1 MMSAANFRWRDSFEA
16 GILSTLAASVII
28 FTVSDLRSSYGREL
42 YPGQYAQVDPGIR
55 QWFRDQKSPRTGIP
69 CCNEADGAYAEEE
82 IRDGH
87 YRARFTWR
95 SCFARECH
103 DIDSGWMDVPDDVV
117 IHDPNRRGAPVVWW
131 YRGSSRDPENPT
143 VGIRC
148 YAPGSGV

>member
-1 MMSAANFRWRDSFEA
+1 MTMLERRRDSIQA
-16 GILSTLAASVII
+16 GILLALAASVILLVL
-28 FTVSDLRSSYGREL
+28 FRPLPGHGREF
-42 YPGQYAQVDPGIR
+42 YSGQYAQVDPAIR

-69 CCNEADGAYAEEE
+69 CCSEADGAYAEED

-95 SCFARECH
+95 SCYARECH
-103 DIDSGWMDVPDDVV
+103 DLDSGWMDVPDDVV

-131 YRGSSRDPENPT
+131 FRGSSTDPTHPA